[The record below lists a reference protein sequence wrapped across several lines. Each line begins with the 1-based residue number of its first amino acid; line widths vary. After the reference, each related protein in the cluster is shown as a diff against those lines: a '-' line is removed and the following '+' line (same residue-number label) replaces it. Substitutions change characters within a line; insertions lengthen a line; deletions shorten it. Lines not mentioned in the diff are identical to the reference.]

1 MTISTFI
8 RHSWRYLF
16 TLLIPTSALAQPLLL
31 DPAFN
36 VGSGFTGGPLSG
48 QVNSI
53 AVQADGRVVAGG
65 WFLDYDGVTV
75 NRIVRLLPTGERD
88 TSFHTGTGF
97 DGPVFLVALQPDGKV
112 LVSGSFGNYNGQAR
126 NYFVRLLPNGDL
138 DTTFTPFIGFDA
150 FFSGVIEDLVL
161 LPDGSFIGCG
171 GAGVLKFQA
180 NGVLDQT
187 FQFDGTSGLV
197 WSIALRPDGRLLAVG
212 DIMRDEN
219 NEVIGVGQFLANGSL
234 DPGFIPP
241 PGILGEMLDVTIRPD
256 GIALVAG
263 PQMSGADRLLAI
275 QDDGS
280 LLPGFDLTAYYFSG
294 IRELVCEPNGD
305 VLVGL
310 AFVNGPT
317 SHQGMC
323 RVRQT
328 GAIDPG
334 LDAGASS
341 VSTIVPMA
349 DGGLYIAGG
358 FTSVLGV
365 GRPRMAR
372 VQRTGLSLQL
382 KAFLGGAWLGGGLM
396 SNALTQQNLV
406 PLTEPYT
413 ALGCAQA
420 GGGGGETTTLGVLQA
435 GGDNDVTDWVLIEAR
450 SGTVPSTVLATQCAL
465 VQVDGDVVAA
475 DGSSVVTLPL
485 PPGNYHIALRH
496 RNHLGVMTADLTPTV
511 APRTTI
517 PIDLSQ
523 PTTTTFGTNA
533 QRNAGG
539 TMVLW
544 AGDVQHN
551 GNIQYTGPG
560 NDRDPIL
567 VTVGGTTPNNVING
581 VYSTTDTNLNGSVSY
596 VGVNNDRDVTL
607 TNIGGTVP
615 TSIRAAQLP

>member
-31 DPAFN
+31 DPDFN

-48 QVNSI
+48 LVNSI

-75 NRIVRLLPTGERD
+75 NRIARLLPTGERD

-97 DGPVFLVALQPDGKV
+97 DGPVDLVALQPDGKI

-126 NYFVRLLPNGDL
+126 DYFVRLLPNGDL
-138 DTTFTPFIGFDA
+138 DTTFTPFTGFDA
-150 FFSGVIEDLVL
+150 FYSGVIEDLVL

-180 NGVLDQT
+180 NGVLDQA

-197 WSIALRPDGRLLAVG
+197 WNIALRPDGRLLAVG

-234 DPGFIPP
+234 DPGFILP
-241 PGILGEMLDVTIRPD
+241 PGILGEMRDLTIRPD

-263 PQMSGADRLLAI
+263 PQMGGPDRLLAL

-280 LLPGFDLTAYYFSG
+280 LLPGFDLSAYQFSG
-294 IRELVCEPNGD
+294 VRELVCEPNGH

-310 AFVNGPT
+310 GSANGPT
-317 SHQGMC
+317 FHQGMC

-328 GAIDPG
+328 GVIDPD
-334 LDAGASS
+334 LDADASS
-341 VSTIVPMA
+341 VSSIVPTA

-413 ALGCAQA
+413 ALGYAQA

-435 GGDNDVTDWVLIEAR
+435 GGDNDVTDWVLIEVR
-450 SGTVPSTVLATQCAL
+450 SGTVPTTVLASQSAL

-475 DGSSVVTLPL
+475 NGSPVVSLPL
-485 PPGNYHIALRH
+485 PPGNYHIVLLH
-496 RNHLGVMTADLTPTV
+496 RNHLGVMTAGITPTV
-511 APRTTI
+511 APGTTI
-517 PIDLSQ
+517 PIDLSL
-523 PTTTTFGTNA
+523 TTTATFGSNA
-533 QRNAGG
+533 LRNIGG

-544 AGDVQHN
+544 PGDVNTN
-551 GNIQYTGPG
+551 GNVAYTGSG

-567 VTVGGTTPNNVING
+567 VMVGGTTPNNVVNG
-581 VYSTTDTNLNGSVSY
+581 VYSSRDTNLNGSVSY
-596 VGVNNDRDVTL
+596 VGLNNDRDPVL
-607 TNIGGTVP
+607 FTVGSTTP
-615 TSIRAAQLP
+615 NNTRAAQLP